1 MEQEKY
7 LLELRNRLFK
17 SPNVAL
23 SIGVVFAI
31 MIIYEIF
38 ARFSILNFLILFVIP
53 YIILILLDL
62 TFFRVFKQYFPFV
75 RISLLNEIVFIF
87 SFLAYLVLSIFFLKN
102 IAVALLLAFSMS
114 TFLRYM
120 FLKPFV
126 TVGEKKLSFLSM
138 FYVFAIS
145 IPYVFSENSYLYLIP
160 FYISALMFIFASRFF
175 LFYLSREF
183 KSEFDLDPVKYVG
196 YFINY
201 ISLQRPEE
209 ILSLNN
215 FLSRMY
221 SVMEIPLHVISIKN
235 KNNGIKA
242 LLIFPYIHPGPFGEV
257 GCSDLPRRLY
267 RKLSTISENILV
279 FHTTSTHNENCSGDE
294 DIEKIAN
301 SIINSIKN
309 LKYSPATSETI
320 RIDDHISIRAHVL
333 GDAVLVTLLPTRN
346 GFDDVSLELGMKI
359 MRKLK
364 SSKIKNV
371 IVIDAHNSFDESYK
385 ILDEVDQDLLNDL
398 KSKLNG
404 IKVETMR
411 CGVGK
416 SKIITK
422 SVGPMGVQ
430 AIIFEGSKRIGYV
443 LIDGNNIKKGI
454 REKIIERI
462 KDRFDDVE
470 IYSTDNHIVNI
481 NPKDLN
487 PIGNENSIDEILAA
501 VDESV
506 NLAMNDLEE
515 CSAGFY
521 GTKLLL
527 RIAGKGYIDKISV
540 YVRRMIKR
548 LRVSILVVILT
559 FIFSILIFVISF
571 ILIR

>member
-7 LLELRNRLFK
+7 LLELRNRIFK

-38 ARFSILNFLILFVIP
+38 ARFSIINFLILFVIP

-62 TFFRVFKQYFPFV
+62 IFFHVFKQYFPSA

-87 SFLAYLVLSIFFLKN
+87 SFLTYLVLSIFFLKN
-102 IAVALLLAFSMS
+102 IVALLLAFSMS
-114 TFLRYM
+114 TFLRYL

-145 IPYVFSENSYLYLIP
+145 IPYVFSEKSYLYLIP

-235 KNNGIKA
+235 KNNVIKA
-242 LLIFPYIHPGPFGEV
+242 LLIFPYVHPGPFGEV

-267 RKLSTISENILV
+267 RKLNKISENILV

-309 LKYSPATSETI
+309 LKYSTAASETI

-333 GDAVLVTLLPTRN
+333 GDTALVTLLPTKD
-346 GFDDVSLELGMKI
+346 GFDDVSLGLGMKI

-371 IVIDAHNSFDESYK
+371 IVIDAHNNFDESYR
-385 ILDEVDQDLLNDL
+385 ILDEIDQDLLNVL

-404 IKVETMR
+404 IKTGTMR

-430 AIIFEGSKRIGYV
+430 AVVFEGPKRIGYV
-443 LIDGNNIKKGI
+443 LIDGNNIKKGM

-487 PIGNENSIDEILAA
+487 PIGNENNIDEILAA
-501 VDESV
+501 VEESV
-506 NLAMNDLEE
+506 NLAMNDIEE

-548 LRVSILVVILT
+548 LRVSILMVILT